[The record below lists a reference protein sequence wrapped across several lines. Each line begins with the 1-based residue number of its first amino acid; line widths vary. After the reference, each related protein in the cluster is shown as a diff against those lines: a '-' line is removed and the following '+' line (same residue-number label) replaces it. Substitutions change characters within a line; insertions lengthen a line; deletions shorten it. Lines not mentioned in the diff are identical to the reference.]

1 MRSDI
6 LPWILIISLY
16 CVGLGLAS
24 DLYHYFLSFIF
35 FSGLLSPLSFLSAFF
50 SPPPPAVCVVPVSFG
65 GFFRL
70 TRSSLLWSLPSSH
83 RSRLQPPPCP
93 PPPTPAAVSRHL
105 PISHR
110 SQSGSEV
117 AGSRVPSVWVCVW
130 ERGTGVML
138 LVRHL
143 CTNTPT
149 YSDLSPM
156 WILLYQC
163 HFPMLKSFLRI
174 KNE

>member
-35 FSGLLSPLSFLSAFF
+35 FSRLLSPLSFLSAFF

-83 RSRLQPPPCP
+83 RSRLHRPPAPSSHP
-93 PPPTPAAVSRHL
+93 SSRIETPADQPQVTVGVGGRRQPGALCVGVCWRAGDRGDAACQASLHKHTYIQWL
-105 PISHR
+105 ITHVNTAISM
-110 SQSGSEV
+110 SFSYV
-117 AGSRVPSVWVCVW
+117 KIIF
-130 ERGTGVML
+130 
-138 LVRHL
+138 
-143 CTNTPT
+143 TN
-149 YSDLSPM
+149 
-156 WILLYQC
+156 
-163 HFPMLKSFLRI
+163 
-174 KNE
+174 